1 MPPPERVFGV
11 WLDRAFV
18 GALRQRGDHT
28 RFAVHES
35 YADNPARPVLGL
47 VFEQDLSKVHASALR
62 LPPWFSNLLPEG
74 ALRRWVADDRG
85 VSEQRE
91 MELLAQL
98 GRDLPGAV
106 TVLPLP
112 PDAVPTSREDVPEQP
127 PVVAT
132 GEASDGR
139 GRFSLAGVQLKL
151 SMAAAG
157 DRLVIPLGG
166 ALGDWIVKFPDAAFS
181 HLPVVEFATM
191 ELARHTGIEVPET
204 RLLTRDELPGTP
216 DRLWDARE
224 EHAFAIKRFDRGPGR
239 QLIHIED
246 FAQVRDVWPDRKYEG
261 SYETLAVL
269 VHRGRDTASLQ
280 ELVRRIA
287 FNVLVDNS
295 DAHLKNWSLRYGDP
309 RRPVLSPAY
318 DLVSVAPYP
327 GYGGETALRIAGHR
341 RPERVRFSTLERL
354 GTRLGVMDGH
364 LADIAAETVDRAV
377 AAWPLVEER
386 HLRRHEAVRAAMGGV
401 IAQRTASLR
410 GALVA

>member
-1 MPPPERVFGV
+1 
-11 WLDRAFV
+11 
-18 GALRQRGDHT
+18 
-28 RFAVHES
+28 
-35 YADNPARPVLGL
+35 
-47 VFEQDLSKVHASALR
+47 
-62 LPPWFSNLLPEG
+62 
-74 ALRRWVADDRG
+74 
-85 VSEQRE
+85 
-91 MELLAQL
+91 
-98 GRDLPGAV
+98 
-106 TVLPLP
+106 
-112 PDAVPTSREDVPEQP
+112 
-127 PVVAT
+127 
-132 GEASDGR
+132 
-139 GRFSLAGVQLKL
+139 
-151 SMAAAG
+151 MAAAG

-191 ELARHTGIEVPET
+191 ELARHAGIEVPET

-295 DAHLKNWSLRYGDP
+295 DADLKNWSLRYGDP
-309 RRPVLSPAY
+309 RRPFLSPAH